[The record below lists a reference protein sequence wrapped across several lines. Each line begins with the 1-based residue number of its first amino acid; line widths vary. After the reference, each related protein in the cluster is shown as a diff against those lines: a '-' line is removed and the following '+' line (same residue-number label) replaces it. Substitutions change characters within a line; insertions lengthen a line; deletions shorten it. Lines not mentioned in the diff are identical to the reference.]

1 MGGVGGGSSVSSSW
15 YILYAHSPLTFRQRF
30 LDFKPAFE
38 EFEGHTFYAEVRTP
52 NEFVSKESS
61 PGTFT
66 STQARR
72 YLFRYVFVCTDNLD
86 ALQRLLTHP
95 DAALDARLL
104 HPHHNGDRLVADTIP
119 AAEIDRFFLF
129 CRAYTLYAGTPDI
142 PFIELDATSQAG
154 ASVLITAGPYKG
166 ISARIAPSQE
176 KVPEGHTAVLVS
188 LMGDLGVALPI
199 PDGQLRIV
207 SPAPLASNKYAPY
220 DAFFAFFTQPEA
232 THRLLAATPTEEDIA
247 KALRMR
253 ALAGTIKTDGPR
265 AQRDSRRLQYLKA
278 SALLICHRILQHP
291 EAAHPLLPLWRSLKS
306 GTNDD
311 TLRTLIDTLYKK
323 YN

>member
-95 DAALDARLL
+95 DATLDARLL

-129 CRAYTLYAGTPDI
+129 CRAYTSYAGTPDI

-154 ASVLITAGPYKG
+154 ASVLVTAGPYKG
-166 ISARIAPSQE
+166 LSAHIAPSQE

-253 ALAGTIKTDGPR
+253 ALAGSIKTDGPR

-291 EAAHPLLPLWRSLKS
+291 EAARPLLPLWRSLRS
-306 GTNDD
+306 GADD
-311 TLRTLIDTLYKK
+311 ALRTLIGTLYP
-323 YN
+323 